1 MEMTFLRP
9 HFEFDVFVSYSHGV
23 RGRENDAPL
32 KDWTLELIRRLET
45 DIRAIDT
52 EFDDLLIWRDEHL
65 DPTTYLTDEIR
76 SKVEN
81 SGILMIVMS
90 PRYLAS
96 AWCKDEL
103 EWFRRHIQD
112 RARDHGRVFVIRAL
126 RTDDRSW
133 PEFLRDT
140 RGHTLI
146 GFQFHD
152 QQDSMPYGWRGS
164 AENREA
170 YVRELWRLQTA
181 LARRLREL
189 RANAVRRGD
198 LEQPDA
204 APTASGP
211 RRVYLHSRPEH
222 ASVYDE
228 VKRALSQDGIAP
240 LSIVVDPG
248 RSISD
253 WTRESRARMETAKR
267 CDALAL
273 VRADDDECFIGD
285 LLDIGIDERERIQ
298 AARGTPLPC
307 AVLDRS
313 GQVLPIDVSDRGIE
327 RFDLAKE
334 DWHGQFVG
342 WLDRACKPQPAAS

>member
-1 MEMTFLRP
+1 MPFLRP

-52 EFDDLLIWRDEHL
+52 EFDDLIIWRDEHL

-76 SKVEN
+76 DKVEN
-81 SGILMIVMS
+81 SGVLMIVMS

-103 EWFRRHIQD
+103 EWFRRQIQD
-112 RARDHGRVFVIRAL
+112 RARDHGRVFVVRAL
-126 RTDDRSW
+126 RTDDTSW
-133 PEFLRDT
+133 PDFLRDA

-164 AENREA
+164 GENREA

-181 LARRLREL
+181 VARRLREL
-189 RANAVRRGD
+189 RTNAVRRVD
-198 LEQPDA
+198 LERPEA
-204 APTASGP
+204 TVAPSGP

-228 VKRALSQDGIAP
+228 VKRTLAQDGIAP
-240 LSIVVDPG
+240 LSIVADPG
-248 RSISD
+248 RTLSD
-253 WTRESRARMETAKR
+253 WTRESRARIEAAKR
-267 CDALAL
+267 CHALAL

-298 AARGTPLPC
+298 AARGSPLPC

-313 GQVLPIDVSDRGIE
+313 GHILPIDVSDRGIE
-327 RFDLAKE
+327 RFDLAKD
-334 DWHGQFVG
+334 DWHGRFVG
-342 WLDRACKPQPAAS
+342 WLDQACKPQPAPS

>member
-1 MEMTFLRP
+1 MTFLRP

-65 DPTTYLTDEIR
+65 DPTTYLSDEIR

-103 EWFRRHIQD
+103 EWFRRQIQD

-126 RTDDRSW
+126 RTDERSW
-133 PEFLRDT
+133 PDFLRDA

-152 QQDSMPYGWRGS
+152 QQDLMPFGWRGS
-164 AENREA
+164 GENREA

-189 RANAVRRGD
+189 RANAVRRVD
-198 LEQPDA
+198 LEQPA
-204 APTASGP
+204 ASGPPGGP
-211 RRVYLHSRPEH
+211 RRVYVHSRPEH

-228 VKRALSQDGIAP
+228 VKRTLSQDGIAP

-248 RSISD
+248 RTLSD

-267 CDALAL
+267 CHALAL

-313 GQVLPIDVSDRGIE
+313 GQILPIDVSDRGIE
-327 RFDLAKE
+327 RFDLGNE
-334 DWHGQFVG
+334 DWHGKFVG
-342 WLDRACKPQPAAS
+342 WLDRACKLQPAAS

>member
-1 MEMTFLRP
+1 MTFLRP
-9 HFEFDVFVSYSHGV
+9 HFEHDVFVSYSHGV
-23 RGRENDAPL
+23 RGRENDEPL
-32 KDWTLELIRRLET
+32 KDWTLELIHRLET
-45 DIRAIDT
+45 DIRAIDV
-52 EFDDLLIWRDEHL
+52 EFDDLVIWRDEHL
-65 DPTTYLTDEIR
+65 DPTVYLSDEIR
-76 SKVEN
+76 SKVEG

-96 AWCKDEL
+96 SWCKDEL
-103 EWFRRHIQD
+103 EWFRQQVQD

-126 RTDDRSW
+126 RTDERSW
-133 PEFLRDT
+133 PDFLRDT

-152 QQDSMPYGWRGS
+152 QQDLMPYGWRGS
-164 AENREA
+164 RENREA

-181 LARRLREL
+181 LARRLRDL
-189 RANAVRRGD
+189 RANAARRVD
-198 LEQPDA
+198 LQQREAIVPA
-204 APTASGP
+204 NGP
-211 RRVYLHSRPEH
+211 RRVYVHSRPEH
-222 ASVYDE
+222 ASLYDE
-228 VKRALSQDGIAP
+228 VKRMLSQDGIAP

-253 WTRESRARMETAKR
+253 WTRESRARIEAAKR

-273 VRADDDECFIGD
+273 VRADDDEGFIGD

-313 GQVLPIDVSDRGIE
+313 GHVLPIDVSGRGIE
-327 RFDLAKE
+327 RFDLAQD
-334 DWHGQFVG
+334 DWHGKFVG
-342 WLDRACKPQPAAS
+342 WLDRARHSQPAPS

>member
-1 MEMTFLRP
+1 
-9 HFEFDVFVSYSHGV
+9 
-23 RGRENDAPL
+23 
-32 KDWTLELIRRLET
+32 
-45 DIRAIDT
+45 
-52 EFDDLLIWRDEHL
+52 
-65 DPTTYLTDEIR
+65 
-76 SKVEN
+76 
-81 SGILMIVMS
+81 
-90 PRYLAS
+90 
-96 AWCKDEL
+96 
-103 EWFRRHIQD
+103 
-112 RARDHGRVFVIRAL
+112 
-126 RTDDRSW
+126 
-133 PEFLRDT
+133 
-140 RGHTLI
+140 
-146 GFQFHD
+146 
-152 QQDSMPYGWRGS
+152 
-164 AENREA
+164 
-170 YVRELWRLQTA
+170 VRELWRLQTA